1 MKLEAIIIS
10 ETRKAQ
16 KTNAVFTEMEWISAA
31 WSSKAAG
38 VRRCESIRTLN

>member
-16 KTNAVFTEMEWISAA
+16 KTNAVFTEMEWISSAA
-31 WSSKAAG
+31 WGSKAAG
-38 VRRCESIRTLN
+38 VRRCESI